1 MDINQGVIDNYIAD
15 NEKFWKSFHDSLKLP
30 YSSFNQKFGNY
41 SYYDWL
47 NFIHSDNITQS

>member
-47 NFIHSDNITQS
+47 NFIHSDNIT